1 MIVLG
6 DGTVQEGF
14 EGMMSRR
21 GVLATLVSGGGVYAL
36 ILGSCEVPSVRESW
50 RTKTALHKIGDMNY
64 GGTRCGMIS
73 ITTLWHKKKES
84 WNVLVNNS

>member
-21 GVLATLVSGGGVYAL
+21 GVLATLVSAGGSLCVDFGFMRGA
-36 ILGSCEVPSVRESW
+36 
-50 RTKTALHKIGDMNY
+50 
-64 GGTRCGMIS
+64 
-73 ITTLWHKKKES
+73 
-84 WNVLVNNS
+84 